1 MMKTD
6 VQHFPAPHQQ
16 WWYLCPVN
24 SGYIP
29 YQKKRNAAPHLG
41 LLLALH
47 IRIR

>member
-1 MMKTD
+1 MKTD
-6 VQHFPAPHQQ
+6 FQHFTAPHQQ

-29 YQKKRNAAPHLG
+29 WHKKKRDAVPHLG

-47 IRIR
+47 LRIG